1 MEKKNNKISNG
12 ARYDVITIGGAT
24 EDITFYTREGILIDN
39 KKDILRQKLLAFEY
53 GAKMK
58 IDKSYSTFGGGAA
71 NMAVNLAGLGFRV
84 ASLIAIGDDER
95 GKRVLANLKKR
106 GVDTKLVQKI
116 KGIETG
122 FSFVLINPEK
132 IVFSDRAANSELGIR
147 NKELRSLRNAK
158 WVSITSL
165 SGKWE
170 KVLNKV
176 FSVKGLKVAWNPGH
190 VQLDSG
196 VKNLKKFIAKTAIF
210 FVNKD
215 EAIELIVSDPK
226 YKKKSHEFLNNPK
239 ELLKV
244 LKSWGPKIV
253 VITRGKDGADA
264 YDGQKFYHQNI
275 IKEKKRVDTTG
286 VGDAFNSSFIAGLEF
301 YKGDI
306 AKAMYL
312 GIRATA
318 SVIAKQG
325 AQNGLLTI
333 KDLRFK
339 I

>member
-1 MEKKNNKISNG
+1 MVKKNNKISNG
-12 ARYDVITIGGAT
+12 ARYDIITIGGAT

-39 KKDILRQKLLAFEY
+39 KKDILKQKLLAFEY

-71 NMAVNLAGLGFRV
+71 NAAVNLSGLGFRV

-106 GVDTKLVQKI
+106 RVDTKLVQKI

-132 IVFSDRAANSELGIR
+132 IVFSNRAANSELGIR
-147 NKELRSLRNAK
+147 NKELRSLKNTK
-158 WVSITSL
+158 WVFVASL

-170 KVLNKV
+170 EILAKV
-176 FSVKGLKVAWNPGH
+176 FSAKGLKIAWNPGH

-196 VKNLKKFIAKTAIF
+196 AKKLKKFISKTNIL

-215 EAIELIVSDPK
+215 EAIELVVSDPR
-226 YKKKSHEFLNNPK
+226 YKNKSNGFLNNIK
-239 ELLKV
+239 ELLKII
-244 LKSWGPKIV
+244 KSWGPEIV
-253 VITRGKDGADA
+253 VITSGKDGADA

-275 IKEKKRVDTTG
+275 IREKKRVDTTG
-286 VGDAFNSSFIAGLEF
+286 VGDAFNSSFIAGLEI

-306 AKAMYL
+306 AKAMHL
-312 GIRATA
+312 GIRNTA
-318 SVIAKQG
+318 SVIAEQG
-325 AQNGLLTI
+325 AQNGLLTK
-333 KDLRFK
+333 KDL
-339 I
+339 